1 MPQIPQVDTG
11 SIVGPGLETAE
22 RIKGARTRRSL
33 AEMALKHGPARED
46 RLRRSQELG
55 IKGQQQG
62 LEAGQR
68 KMEVGEEE
76 LEYKRHQ
83 RMLTAGLES
92 LPFVQDL
99 DQYNQWKGWMI
110 GQGAN
115 EQEIPIPVK
124 GMAAKDFL
132 KFKQEVMLGAAKIAN
147 KYGIEGY
154 GPTDQMKMQSSRN
167 ATQIRIADTRL
178 QTALANMKSAGKK
191 VLTPDQIDEIYM
203 DELDRYII
211 ELDLIKFDKKTAKA
225 IGYER
230 VLTQS
235 EKDTVSERA
244 RARILQA
251 ERDHESWEDYEIE

>member
-11 SIVGPGLETAE
+11 PVIGPALETAE
-22 RIKGARTRRSL
+22 RIKGSRTRRSL
-33 AEMALKHGPARED
+33 AEMALKYGPARED
-46 RLRRSQELG
+46 RQRRSEELD
-55 IKGQQQG
+55 IK
-62 LEAGQR
+62 AKQR
-68 KMEVGEEE
+68 GAEVGEEE

-83 RMLTAGLES
+83 RMLTAGLKS
-92 LPFVQDL
+92 LPNVQNL
-99 DQYNQWKGWMI
+99 EQYNQWAGWMY
-110 GQGAN
+110 GKGAKP
-115 EQEIPIPVK
+115 EEIPRPVK

-132 KFKQEVMLGAAKIAN
+132 KFKQEVLLGAAKIAD

-154 GPTDQMKMQSSRN
+154 GPTDQMKIQTARN
-167 ATQIRIADTRL
+167 ATNLRMADRRL
-178 QTALANMKSAGKK
+178 AAALAQQRRAGKK
-191 VLTPDQIDEIYM
+191 ALTPDQIDEIYM

-251 ERDHESWEDYEIE
+251 ERGESWEDYETE